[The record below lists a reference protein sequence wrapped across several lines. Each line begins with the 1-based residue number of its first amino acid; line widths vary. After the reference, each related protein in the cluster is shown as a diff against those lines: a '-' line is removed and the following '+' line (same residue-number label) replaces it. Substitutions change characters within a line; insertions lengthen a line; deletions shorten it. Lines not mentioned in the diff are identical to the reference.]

1 MNKEADYEAILSAQK
16 ERDQHDSSRP
26 VGGLVAAKD
35 ALHVNTD
42 CLSEEQVLERLIDI
56 VRRKQA
62 ESNSVERSHS
72 YPIECSPK
80 DEPEVGNGVA

>member
-1 MNKEADYEAILSAQK
+1 
-16 ERDQHDSSRP
+16 
-26 VGGLVAAKD
+26 
-35 ALHVNTD
+35 
-42 CLSEEQVLERLIDI
+42 LSEEQVLDRLIDI
-56 VRRKQA
+56 VRSKQA